1 MYRILLSR
9 TAIKDIDKIDKR
21 NKPHIFAALFD
32 LRKDPYLGKKLKGKF
47 RNCFSL
53 RVGFYRII
61 YKIYSGR
68 YARYIEHSARYKRE
82 LNILVIRI
90 GHRQGIYK

>member
-1 MYRILLSR
+1 MYQILFSK
-9 TAIKDIDKIDKR
+9 AAVKDIDKIDKK

-32 LRKDPYLGKKLKGKF
+32 LRKDPYSGKKLKGKF
-47 RNCFSL
+47 QDCYSL

-61 YKIYSGR
+61 YKIY
-68 YARYIEHSARYKRE
+68 KKK
-82 LNILVIRI
+82 LNILLIRI